1 MNRRT
6 LLIAIGAFILLV
18 LMTMAIFA
26 AIGGRK
32 LTLNADP
39 AINTVTIDGKSMAF
53 KQGMQI
59 DYKQAITI
67 TVEQSGYAAFKVILD
82 PSTDNIKDYTI
93 KLTKNTNAP
102 VGTQNYDLL
111 KAAQNDP
118 SGYGLLDANN
128 AQLNVTVIGVKA
140 FADGYTL
147 YTVDSLGGPAIVV
160 VRKQSDSANIVLG
173 PGSHFDN
180 VDVARMPSDV
190 AAYLKSIGV
199 GGDAQ

>member
-6 LLIAIGAFILLV
+6 LLIAIGAFVLLV
-18 LMTMAIFA
+18 LMTMAIFSA
-26 AIGGRK
+26 VGGRK

-39 AINTVTIDGKSMAF
+39 AISTVTIDGKSMTF

-59 DYKQAITI
+59 DYKQATTI
-67 TVEQSGYAAFKVILD
+67 TVEQSGYAAFRITLD

-102 VGTQNYDLL
+102 VGSQNYDLL
-111 KAAQNDP
+111 KAAQNDTT
-118 SGYGLLDANN
+118 GYGLLNN
-128 AQLNVTVIGVKA
+128 SQLNVTVTSVKP

-147 YTVDSLGGPAIVV
+147 YTIDSLGGSGLVV
-160 VRKQSDSANIVLG
+160 VRKQDGTVNIVLG
-173 PGSHFDN
+173 PGSHFDD
-180 VDVARMPSDV
+180 VDLARMPSDV
-190 AAYLKSIGV
+190 AAYLRSIGV